1 MRVVTGAEMRALD
14 QKAIK
19 EIGIGS
25 LVLMENAGTKVVQ
38 LLQEKFE
45 PLQDKRIHILV
56 GPGNNGGDGLVAA
69 RHLLNLKARP
79 KVYITHEKDKCSA
92 ECQVNLDIFQKLG
105 GEIVTIHPLDARR
118 LRFSLSLADIILD
131 ALLGTGAEGPLRGTF
146 KDIARIVNEVNRPVV
161 AIDLPTGVDA
171 TTGTVPGGIAVKADY
186 TAVLGFVKA
195 GCLFYPGR
203 SYVGEYEVLDIG
215 IPHKLADSIER
226 FLLEPA
232 DLQRLPERPAWGH
245 KGTFGRTLVVAG
257 SLGMAG
263 AAALCAQAVYRG
275 GGGMVTL
282 AVPQSIVD
290 RFPPNEVI
298 LKPIPDTPEGTLGS
312 PSIDALRE
320 LVAGQD
326 VLAIGPGLSS
336 RPEVKLVVEYLLQ
349 NWHGPAVLDADALNV
364 LTEEFMQSV
373 PAQQRERWVLTPH
386 PGEMGRLMGISPQ
399 KVNAQRGTI
408 AQELAAQWGV
418 TVVLK
423 GAPTVISGSERMY
436 ISTAGNP
443 GMGSAGMGDVLTGLI
458 AAFLSQGMEPLE
470 AAALGAYVHGLA
482 GDRAAQQGMR
492 GLTASD
498 CLAAV
503 RGILD

>member
-14 QKAIK
+14 QRAIK
-19 EIGIGS
+19 EIGISS

-38 LLQEKFE
+38 LLQERFGT
-45 PLQDKRIHILV
+45 LQDKRIHILA
-56 GPGNNGGDGLVAA
+56 GPGNNGGDGLVVA
-69 RHLLNLKARP
+69 RHLLNHKARP
-79 KVYITHEKDKCSA
+79 KVYLTHDRDRCSP
-92 ECQVNLDIFQKLG
+92 ECQVNLDIYQKLG
-105 GEIVTIHPLDARR
+105 GELVVINPLDGRR
-118 LRFSLSLADIILD
+118 LRFSLSLADIIVD
-131 ALLGTGAEGPLRGTF
+131 ALLGTGAEGPLRGDF
-146 KDIARIVNEVNRPVV
+146 KEIAKIVNEVNRPVV
-161 AIDLPTGVDA
+161 AVDLPTGVDA
-171 TTGTVPGGIAVKADY
+171 TTGAIPGGIAVKANY
-186 TAVLGFVKA
+186 TAVLGFMKT

-203 SYVGEYEVLDIG
+203 SYLGEYEVLDIG
-215 IPHKLADSIER
+215 IPHALADSIER
-226 FLLEPA
+226 YLLEPT
-232 DLQRLPERPAWGH
+232 DLEKLPERPAWGH

-282 AVPQSIVD
+282 AVPQSIVG

-298 LKPIPDTPEGTLGS
+298 VKPIPDTPEGTLGS
-312 PSIDALRE
+312 SSIDALRE
-320 LVAGQD
+320 LLDGQD
-326 VLAIGPGLSS
+326 VLAIGPGLSN

-349 NWHGPAVLDADALNV
+349 NWQGPAVLDADALNV
-364 LTEEFMQSV
+364 LTADFVHSV
-373 PAQQRERWVLTPH
+373 PAQNRARWVLTPH
-386 PGEMGRLMGISPQ
+386 PGEMGRMVGAPPQ

-423 GAPTVISGSERMY
+423 GAPTVISGPERMY
-436 ISTAGNP
+436 ISNAGNP

-482 GDRAAQQGMR
+482 GDRAAEQGMR

-503 RGILD
+503 QLIIG

>member
-1 MRVVTGAEMRALD
+1 
-14 QKAIK
+14 
-19 EIGIGS
+19 
-25 LVLMENAGTKVVQ
+25 
-38 LLQEKFE
+38 
-45 PLQDKRIHILV
+45 
-56 GPGNNGGDGLVAA
+56 
-69 RHLLNLKARP
+69 
-79 KVYITHEKDKCSA
+79 
-92 ECQVNLDIFQKLG
+92 
-105 GEIVTIHPLDARR
+105 
-118 LRFSLSLADIILD
+118 
-131 ALLGTGAEGPLRGTF
+131 
-146 KDIARIVNEVNRPVV
+146 
-161 AIDLPTGVDA
+161 
-171 TTGTVPGGIAVKADY
+171 
-186 TAVLGFVKA
+186 
-195 GCLFYPGR
+195 
-203 SYVGEYEVLDIG
+203 
-215 IPHKLADSIER
+215 
-226 FLLEPA
+226 
-232 DLQRLPERPAWGH
+232 
-245 KGTFGRTLVVAG
+245 
-257 SLGMAG
+257 
-263 AAALCAQAVYRG
+263 
-275 GGGMVTL
+275 MVTL